1 MTQTKVEAPFVA
13 NNANFR
19 NLFINGDMNISQRGT
34 SVSGISSG
42 TSFPCCDRWKFQVS
56 SAGTWT
62 VSQSTT
68 VPTGEGFA
76 NSFKLDCT
84 TANGSLSGG
93 SYLFLRQE
101 VEGQF
106 LQQLKK
112 GTSSAEKTTLSFWVR
127 SNVTGTYIVEFDDND
142 NTRNI
147 NKAYTIDSANTWE
160 KKSIV
165 FEGDTTGAFGN
176 DANSSARIFWWLSAG
191 TNWTSGTL
199 ATSWEATN
207 NTDRAVGQVNLASS
221 TDNEWYIT
229 GVQWEVGDQA
239 TDFEH
244 LPFDVQL
251 RRCERYCHKWI
262 SEGTYDNVGRAISTT
277 GGARPVYYVP
287 TTMRNGPSLSA
298 DGNFRCYN
306 ATDSTVSVAAG
317 DVTMS
322 RAGPNT
328 QYLNFAASL
337 TAEKNCECGA
347 NNDNTAFI
355 IFDSEL

>member
-1 MTQTKVEAPFVA
+1 MSQTKVEAPFVQ

-19 NLFINGDMNISQRGT
+19 NLFINGDMSIAQRGT
-34 SVSGISSG
+34 STSSVSSG
-42 TSFPCCDRWKFQVS
+42 TTFPCCDRWKFQLS

-84 TANGSLSGG
+84 SANGSLSGNE
-93 SYLFLRQE
+93 YLFLRQE

-142 NTRNI
+142 NSRNI
-147 NKAYTIDSANTWE
+147 NKAYTIDAADTWE

-176 DANSSARIFWWLSAG
+176 DNGSSARIFWWLAAG
-191 TNWTSGTL
+191 TSWTSGTL

-207 NTDRAVGQVNLASS
+207 NADRAVGQVNLASS

-229 GVQWEVGDQA
+229 GVQWEVGDTA

-244 LPFDVQL
+244 LPHDVQFH
-251 RRCERYCHKWI
+251 RCQRYFQIIRHAYRVIARWNNTSGTPLCHMDFMQTMNHAPTI
-262 SEGTYDNVGRAISTT
+262 SNSGTYDSSSGYAGSVHYGSTNSNGTYVGGSGSVGTSEVVYAN
-277 GGARPVYYVP
+277 GGY
-287 TTMRNGPSLSA
+287 
-298 DGNFRCYN
+298 
-306 ATDSTVSVAAG
+306 
-317 DVTMS
+317 
-322 RAGPNT
+322 
-328 QYLNFAASL
+328 
-337 TAEKNCECGA
+337 AEMDAEM
-347 NNDNTAFI
+347 
-355 IFDSEL
+355 

>member
-1 MTQTKVEAPFVA
+1 MSQTKVEAPFVQ

-19 NLFINGDMNISQRGT
+19 NLFINGDMQIAQRGT
-34 SVSGISSG
+34 STSSVSSG
-42 TSFPCCDRWKFQVS
+42 TTFPCCDRWKFQLS

-84 TANGSLSGG
+84 SANGSLSGG
-93 SYLFLRQE
+93 EYLFLRQE

-112 GTSSAEKTTLSFWVR
+112 GTSSAEKTTLSFWVK

-165 FEGDTTGAFGN
+165 FEGDTTGAFDN
-176 DANSSARIFWWLSAG
+176 DANSSARIFWWLAAG
-191 TNWTSGTL
+191 TSWTSGTL

-207 NTDRAVGQVNLASS
+207 NVDRAVGQVNLASS

-244 LPFDVQL
+244 LPHDVQL
-251 RRCERYCHKWI
+251 QRCSRYYHPLSYGLLSSAPVMFGLAFGGLDGSNVGSDNVMFAYNFPSPMRAAPTVTVGSKGSGTGTAGTQYI
-262 SEGTYDNVGRAISTT
+262 SEYGCQLYYTSNGASNVWLK
-277 GGARPVYYVP
+277 
-287 TTMRNGPSLSA
+287 N
-298 DGNFRCYN
+298 
-306 ATDSTVSVAAG
+306 
-317 DVTMS
+317 VT
-322 RAGPNT
+322 
-328 QYLNFAASL
+328 AAS
-337 TAEKNCECGA
+337 
-347 NNDNTAFI
+347 
-355 IFDSEL
+355 EL